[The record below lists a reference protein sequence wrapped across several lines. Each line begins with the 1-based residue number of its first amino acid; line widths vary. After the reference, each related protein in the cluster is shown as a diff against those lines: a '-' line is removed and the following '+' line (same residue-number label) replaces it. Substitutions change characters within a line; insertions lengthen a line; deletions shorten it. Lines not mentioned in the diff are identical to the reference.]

1 MQKLYSQ
8 VLAPGVFTALA
19 LAVTVGAGA
28 QTPPTAGPPSAPTS
42 TQAAPMHGHQ
52 QHAAVTAGSET
63 EMKADC
69 QAMMARKQQMQERAW
84 ANDAA
89 LDELVAEMNAARGP
103 ADKERTMAAVI
114 NELVAQRK
122 SSHAMM
128 MERQHEMMAHMMR
141 HMEMQATTGA
151 VDCPLMKMGRAPGT
165 TPGET
170 KPGT

>member
-1 MQKLYSQ
+1 MQKLYFQ

-28 QTPPTAGPPSAPTS
+28 QTPATAGPPSAPTS
-42 TQAAPMHGHQ
+42 TQAAPMPGHE
-52 QHAAVTAGSET
+52 HHTAVTAGSDP

-69 QAMMARKQQMQERAW
+69 QAMMSRKQQMLDGVR

-89 LDELVAEMNAARGP
+89 LDELVAEMNAAKGP

-122 SSHAMM
+122 SSHSMM

-151 VDCPLMKMGRAPGT
+151 VGCPMMKMGRPHGT
-165 TPGET
+165 RPGET